1 MYTNLQSKVCV
12 QFCFQVRRPL
22 ISTIADVIVLL
33 YVYYYI
39 STIICHFMR
48 NEKSLPKYEKFK
60 MSAFLIYEKAAAKMD
75 KFFNFLSHIQKA
87 AILISQS

>member
-12 QFCFQVRRPL
+12 QFCFQVRRPV

-33 YVYYYI
+33 YVYYCI

-48 NEKSLPKYEKFK
+48 NEKSLLKYEKFK

-75 KFFNFLSHIQKA
+75 KFFNFLSYIQG
-87 AILISQS
+87 LPF